1 MLQSTRQFVK
11 KQGAWLAMLL
21 FAVHLLP
28 QELIHELFPH
38 NDTEHEITS
47 VATAGTSV
55 GHAHVH
61 CTFEQIEGESC
72 AAHEFIFTPVIA
84 AHSFAHAALVI
95 RPVFLTEPSFL
106 FLRGPPQLI
115 G

>member
-1 MLQSTRQFVK
+1 MLQRTRQFVK
-11 KQGAWLAMLL
+11 KQGAWVAMLL

-38 NDTEHEITS
+38 NDTEHEITAVS
-47 VATAGTSV
+47 KAGTTI

-61 CTFEQIEGESC
+61 CTFEQLEGESC
-72 AAHEFIFTPVIA
+72 AAHEFIFRPVIA
-84 AHSFAHAALVI
+84 AHSYAHAALVVS
-95 RPVFLTEPSFL
+95 PVFLSEPSFL